1 MFEYEHLIVN
11 EDILKDPQCY
21 NLIIGGVGDTQL
33 LRMQTKLVFAS
44 KDNGKSWELID
55 LSEYKENR
63 DKYLTPTTNKIVVK
77 DICGKIYFIA
87 RDDERYLSSEL
98 VPIWS
103 GKHHT
108 EKSREK
114 TRTTMT
120 PKNSKNPRI
129 WISKDGK
136 FKYLRKEL
144 LEEYLN
150 NGWVKGRIKS

>member
-21 NLIIGGVGDTQL
+21 NLIIGGVGDTKL
-33 LRMQTKLVFAS
+33 LHVQNKSVFAS

-55 LSEYKENR
+55 LTEYKENR
-63 DKYLTPTTNKIVVK
+63 DKYLTPSTNKLPVK
-77 DICGKIYFIA
+77 DIYGKIYFIN
-87 RDDERYLSSEL
+87 RDDERYLSGEL
-98 VPIWS
+98 VSIWTN
-103 GKHHT
+103 KHHT

-114 TRTTMT
+114 TRRTMT
-120 PKNSKNPRI
+120 PENSKNPRI
-129 WISKDGK
+129 WVSKDGK